1 MSAFQRLWSYAKP
14 DHFSIVLAS
23 TYSVLNKL
31 FDVAPEILIG
41 LAVDVVVNQEHSW
54 LAVHGFGSAQNQLYA
69 VAVGTFLIWF
79 FESFFEYLHSIRWRR
94 IAQNLQH
101 RLRIDSY
108 GHVQRLPISYFENQS
123 LGTLTSILNDDI
135 NQLERF
141 LDGGANS
148 LLQVATSVV
157 LVGSIFF
164 YLSPL
169 VATLSFLPM
178 PVIIFGASYFQR
190 RLGPLYA
197 DVREKAGVVSSRI
210 SNNLSGIANIKS
222 YATEDLE
229 AKRLEQAS
237 LEYRLANTNAIKISA
252 AFVPIIRMAILSG
265 FLSTLVVG
273 GFLVFQK
280 TLAVGSYS
288 ILVFL
293 TQRLLWPLTG
303 LANTVD
309 QYQRAMASTN
319 RVLDLLEQV
328 PEVDRGQKAFT
339 ALKNEILFKDLD
351 FSYPGRE
358 PLFQKFGLSIPAG
371 QTVGLVGMT
380 GSGKSTLVKLLLRF
394 YEPQAGSIQ
403 FDGVDIRDI
412 KLAQLRRGIGYVSQ
426 ETFLTDDSIA
436 SNISYGQ
443 SNPDEI
449 GDVSQ
454 SARLAE
460 AHEFVEGLPEK
471 YASLVG
477 ERGQRLSGGQRQR
490 LSIARVIQKDPPV
503 LIFDEATSAV
513 DNETEASLSRSL
525 KILCQGRTT
534 ILIAH
539 RLSTLQ
545 HADVIH
551 VIQQGQVIESGHHQ
565 QLLDL
570 DCAYAALWKIQTGR
584 LTTPA

>member
-1 MSAFQRLWSYAKP
+1 MSAAQRLWSYAKP
-14 DHFSIVLAS
+14 DHFSVFLAS
-23 TYSVLNKL
+23 TYSILNKL

-54 LAVHGFGSAQNQLYA
+54 LATHGVGSAQNQLYF
-69 VAVGTFLIWF
+69 VAFCTFWIWF

-123 LGTLTSILNDDI
+123 LGSLTSILNDDI

-148 LLQVATSVV
+148 LIQVATSVV
-157 LVGSIFF
+157 LVGGIFF

-178 PVIIFGASYFQR
+178 PIIIFGASYFQK

-222 YATEDLE
+222 YATEEFE

-237 LEYRLANTNAIKISA
+237 QDYRVANTNAIKISA

-303 LANTVD
+303 LASTVD

-328 PEVDRGQKAFT
+328 PEVDQGQHSFS
-339 ALKNEILFKDLD
+339 ALKSDIQFRDLD
-351 FSYPGRE
+351 FSYPGRD
-358 PLFQKFGLSIPAG
+358 PLFQEFNLNIPAG

-394 YEPQAGSIQ
+394 YEPQGGSIQ
-403 FDGVDIRDI
+403 FDGVDIREI
-412 KLAQLRRGIGYVSQ
+412 KLAELRRGIGYVSQ

-436 SNISYGQ
+436 SNISYGGA
-443 SNPDEI
+443 DI
-449 GDVSQ
+449 ADVSQ
-454 SARLAE
+454 AARLAE
-460 AHEFVEGLPEK
+460 AHDFVEGLPEK
-471 YASLVG
+471 YASMVG

-525 KILCQGRTT
+525 KILCEGRTT

-551 VIQQGQVIESGHHQ
+551 VIAQGQVVESGHHQ

-570 DCAYAALWKIQTGR
+570 DGAYAALWKIQTGS
-584 LTTPA
+584 L